1 MLDINVID
9 NIFKCYPSECVP
21 YENLAGKEET
31 MKAVVIHAAKD
42 LRVEERDPGDPG
54 AGQLDIAVEAG
65 GICGSDLHYY
75 NHGGFG
81 TIRLRE
87 PMILGHEIAGTIRA
101 LGQGVSGFAIGDRVA
116 VSPSRPCNT
125 CDYCLKGM
133 QNHCVRM
140 RFYGSAMPMPHIQGA
155 FRQRLIAEAWQCHK
169 VADGVSINEAAFA
182 EPFAVTLHAV
192 NRAGSL
198 LGKRVLVTGCGP
210 IGALTILAARAHGA
224 QEIIATDVMD
234 AVLVKAREVG
244 ADRTINVAEQAEGLA
259 AYSINKG
266 YFDVMF
272 EASGNERALRA
283 GLETLRP
290 RGVLMQLGLGGD
302 ISIPQ
307 NIIVSKEIDLRG
319 SFRFHEEFALAV
331 DLINRQAVDVKP
343 LLTGIF
349 NLDEAIKAFEIAGD
363 RSRSMKVHLAFS

>member
-1 MLDINVID
+1 
-9 NIFKCYPSECVP
+9 
-21 YENLAGKEET
+21 

-42 LRVEERDPGDPG
+42 LRIEERDPGAPE
-54 AGQLDIAVEAG
+54 AGQVDIAIEAG

-81 TIRLRE
+81 AIRLRE
-87 PMILGHEIAGTIRA
+87 PMILGHEIAGTILA
-101 LGQGVSGFAIGDRVA
+101 LGAGVSGLAIGDRVA
-116 VSPSRPCNT
+116 VSPSRPCNH
-125 CDYCLKGM
+125 CDYCLKGL
-133 QNHCVRM
+133 QNHCLNM

-169 VADGVSINEAAFA
+169 VAESVSINEAAFA

-224 QEIIATDVMD
+224 QEIVATDVMD

-244 ADRTINVAEQAEGLA
+244 ADRTINVAEHPEQLA
-259 AYSINKG
+259 AYSANKG
-266 YFDVMF
+266 SFDVMF

-283 GLETLRP
+283 GLEVLRP
-290 RGVLMQLGLGGD
+290 RGILMQLGLGGD

-307 NIIVSKEIDLRG
+307 NMIVSKEIDLRG

-331 DLINRQAVDVKP
+331 DLIGRKVVDVKP

-349 NLDEAIKAFEIAGD
+349 KLDEAVTAFETAGD
-363 RSRSMKVHLAFS
+363 RSRSMKVQLAFG

>member
-1 MLDINVID
+1 
-9 NIFKCYPSECVP
+9 
-21 YENLAGKEET
+21 

-42 LRVEERDPGDPG
+42 LRIEERDPGDLG
-54 AGQLDIAVEAG
+54 AGQVDIAIEAG

-81 TIRLRE
+81 AIRLRE
-87 PMILGHEIAGTIRA
+87 PMILGHEIAGTIKA
-101 LGQGVSGFAIGDRVA
+101 LGQGVSGLAIGDRVA

-125 CDYCLKGM
+125 CDYCLKGL
-133 QNHCVRM
+133 QNHCLNM

-169 VADGVSINEAAFA
+169 VGDGVSINEAAFA

-192 NRAGSL
+192 NRCGSL

-224 QEIIATDVMD
+224 QEIIATDVMA

-244 ADRTINVAEQAEGLA
+244 ADRTINVAEHPEELA
-259 AYSINKG
+259 AYSVNKG

-290 RGVLMQLGLGGD
+290 RGILMQLGLGGD

-307 NIIVSKEIDLRG
+307 NMIVSKEIDLRG

-331 DLINRQAVDVKP
+331 DLINRRAVDVKP

-349 NLDEAIKAFEIAGD
+349 NLDEAVKAFEIAGD